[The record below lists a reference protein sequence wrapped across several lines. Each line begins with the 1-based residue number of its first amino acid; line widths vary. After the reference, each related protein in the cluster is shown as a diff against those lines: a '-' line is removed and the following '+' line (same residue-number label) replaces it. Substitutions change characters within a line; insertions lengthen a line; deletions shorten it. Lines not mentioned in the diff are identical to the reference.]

1 MKKSLYICNAT
12 NLECEVYT
20 YRNTAL
26 SVSSCCT
33 SAPRS
38 RGFVAKLFKGVRSLF
53 VHTKR
58 KTCSTMRQTD
68 KQATKAKNSNLYAP
82 IWKSQ
87 AIYFGWLLINKT
99 FTNKADAV
107 AWYERHQE
115 GWRYRNAVAVVW
127 QGCTKKTPR
136 KWLKYALCGGEEWQL
151 AINRGIRSQAQC
163 DYILYSND
171 YEFAR

>member
-1 MKKSLYICNAT
+1 MKKSLYICNVT
-12 NLECEVYT
+12 NPAMGNT
-20 YRNTAL
+20 HTINTAKY
-26 SVSSCCT
+26 SVFSGVT
-33 SAPRS
+33 SVIRC
-38 RGFVAKLFKGVRSLF
+38 GFVAKLIQGVRSLF
-53 VHTKR
+53 VHTNAKLV
-58 KTCSTMRQTD
+58 TQMRQTD

-82 IWKSQ
+82 IWKGQ
-87 AIYFGWLLINKT
+87 AIYFGWLLINRT
-99 FTNKADAV
+99 FTQKADAV

-136 KWLKYALCGGEEWQL
+136 KWWKYALCGSEEWQL
-151 AINRGIRSQAQC
+151 AINRGIRSQADC

>member
-12 NLECEVYT
+12 NLESEGNT
-20 YRNTAL
+20 YRNTAYC
-26 SVSSCCT
+26 VSSRCT

-38 RGFVAKLFKGVRSLF
+38 RGFVAKLGRVRSLF
-53 VHTKR
+53 VNTR
-58 KTCSTMRQTD
+58 KTCSTMLQTN

-82 IWKSQ
+82 IFKGQ
-87 AIYFGWLLINKT
+87 ALYFGWLLINKT

-136 KWLKYALCGGEEWQL
+136 KWLKYALCGGEEWQH
-151 AINRGIRSQAQC
+151 AINRGIRSQEQC
-163 DYILYSND
+163 DYILYTND
-171 YEFAR
+171 YELAR

>member
-1 MKKSLYICNAT
+1 MPNNSKELQDILYRILRILLST
-12 NLECEVYT
+12 QVTLWVVWRQIQRGY
-20 YRNTAL
+20 AL
-26 SVSSCCT
+26 
-33 SAPRS
+33 
-38 RGFVAKLFKGVRSLF
+38 FLYNAKLVRQ
-53 VHTKR
+53 
-58 KTCSTMRQTD
+58 MPNNN

-82 IWKSQ
+82 IFKGQ
-87 AIYFGWLLINKT
+87 ALYFGCLLINRT
-99 FTNKADAV
+99 FTQKADAV
-107 AWYERHQE
+107 AWYERHQD

>member
-1 MKKSLYICNAT
+1 MPNNSKELQDILYRILRILLST
-12 NLECEVYT
+12 QVTLWVVWRQIQRGY
-20 YRNTAL
+20 AL
-26 SVSSCCT
+26 
-33 SAPRS
+33 
-38 RGFVAKLFKGVRSLF
+38 FLYNAKLVRQ
-53 VHTKR
+53 
-58 KTCSTMRQTD
+58 MPNNN

-82 IWKSQ
+82 IWKGQ

-99 FTNKADAV
+99 FTKKADAV
-107 AWYERHQE
+107 AWYERHQD

-136 KWLKYALCGGEEWQL
+136 KWLKYALCGSEAWQL
-151 AINRGIRSQAQC
+151 AINRGIRSQADC

>member
-1 MKKSLYICNAT
+1 MRNNLYICNAKQQQDLLGTHT
-12 NLECEVYT
+12 NIAYC
-20 YRNTAL
+20 
-26 SVSSCCT
+26 VSSCGT
-33 SAPRS
+33 SAPSS
-38 RGFVAKLFKGVRSLF
+38 RGCLATISRRVRSLF

-58 KTCSTMRQTD
+58 KTCFTMPNNN

-82 IWKSQ
+82 IFKGQ
-87 AIYFGWLLINKT
+87 ALYFGWLLINKT

>member
-1 MKKSLYICNAT
+1 MPNNSKELQDILYRILRILLST
-12 NLECEVYT
+12 QVTLWVVWRQIQRGY
-20 YRNTAL
+20 AL
-26 SVSSCCT
+26 
-33 SAPRS
+33 
-38 RGFVAKLFKGVRSLF
+38 FLYNAKLVRQ
-53 VHTKR
+53 
-58 KTCSTMRQTD
+58 MPNNN

-82 IWKSQ
+82 IWKGQ

-99 FTNKADAV
+99 FTHKADAV

-136 KWLKYALCGGEEWQL
+136 KWLKYALCGGAEWQL
-151 AINRGIRSQAQC
+151 AINRGIRSQADC

>member
-1 MKKSLYICNAT
+1 MKKSLYICNANTTQRVVGHT
-12 NLECEVYT
+12 N
-20 YRNTAL
+20 NTAI
-26 SVSSCCT
+26 SVFPCGT
-33 SAPRS
+33 SASRS
-38 RGFVAKLFKGVRSLF
+38 CVVFAKLTKEIRSLF

-58 KTCSTMRQTD
+58 KTCYTMRTPN

-82 IWKSQ
+82 IFKGQ
-87 AIYFGWLLINKT
+87 ALYFGWLLINRT

-151 AINRGIRSQAQC
+151 AINRGIRSQADC

>member
-1 MKKSLYICNAT
+1 MPNNSKELQDILYRILRILLST
-12 NLECEVYT
+12 QVTLWVVWRQIQRGY
-20 YRNTAL
+20 AL
-26 SVSSCCT
+26 
-33 SAPRS
+33 
-38 RGFVAKLFKGVRSLF
+38 FLYNAKLVRQ
-53 VHTKR
+53 
-58 KTCSTMRQTD
+58 MPNNN
-68 KQATKAKNSNLYAP
+68 KQAMKAKNSNLYAP
-82 IWKSQ
+82 IFKGQ
-87 AIYFGWLLINKT
+87 ALYFGWLLINKT
-99 FTNKADAV
+99 FTQKADAV

-151 AINRGIRSQAQC
+151 AINRGIRSQADC